1 MNVIIF
7 GANGNLG
14 RSLVSEGLAS
24 SCDVIAFVRNREK
37 WSERSDLTLHSEQ
50 FTIMEGDATDPQQV
64 YEALTGCDAAV
75 ISAGNPK
82 DADAFARI
90 VDTIVTQADRHPR
103 FGGRLWMLAG
113 AALLDI
119 PLTQKNILGLPG
131 MPPMYRV
138 HQLNYERV
146 QQSKLDWSV
155 LCPGPMVESSDSAY
169 ITNLRI
175 SNEELPLTFSES
187 ERSMS
192 DSELT
197 SLVARKLPELIIPYK
212 EAARLIMTHLERSGP
227 FTGKRVGIALPEGSK
242 GEKAGWSLSQ

>member
-1 MNVIIF
+1 
-7 GANGNLG
+7 
-14 RSLVSEGLAS
+14 
-24 SCDVIAFVRNREK
+24 
-37 WSERSDLTLHSEQ
+37 
-50 FTIMEGDATDPQQV
+50 MEGDATDPQQV
-64 YEALTGCDAAV
+64 YEALAGCDAAV

-119 PLTQKNILGLPG
+119 PHSNKNILGLPG

-155 LCPGPMVESSDSAY
+155 LCPGPMVENSDRAY
-169 ITNLRI
+169 IANLRV
-175 SNEELPLTFSES
+175 STEELPLTFTES
-187 ERSMS
+187 ERSVS
-192 DSELT
+192 DSEL
-197 SLVARKLPELIIPYK
+197 SGLVARKLPELIIPYK
-212 EAARLIMTHLERSGP
+212 EAARLMMTHLECSGP
-227 FTGKRVGIALPEGSK
+227 FTGRRVGIALPEGSK
-242 GEKAGWSLSQ
+242 GEKAGWSLNT